1 MNIFFWIFNMS
12 VCGSVAGLLVLLL
25 RRFRKIPRRAIKAFW
40 ALPFLRFCLPFGLYS
55 GFGLGKLL
63 EALSSKSFVYSAAV
77 GTGHIRFS
85 AINSTHTAQ
94 TVIPVV
100 YKKDV
105 FADIFRI
112 TSIVWAV
119 VAAAIAITLFALY
132 FATVIELKDAKRVK
146 GNVFVSEKVTT
157 AAVYGIFRPRII
169 LPANYAERDIDA
181 VLEHERTHIK
191 SGDNLWRVLA
201 FLCAAVHWF
210 NPLAWLFLKKFTED
224 IEFACDEKVLAGK
237 SVEEQKR
244 YASALLNC
252 AESRSLF
259 ASAFGGA
266 KVRVR
271 IERILSYK
279 KMSVLASLGL
289 CALAAVLTVLLLTN

>member
-1 MNIFFWIFNMS
+1 MS

-55 GFGLGKLL
+55 GFGLGELL
-63 EALSSKSFVYSAAV
+63 EALSSKSFVYSAAI
-77 GTGHIRFS
+77 GTGHLRFS

-105 FADIFRI
+105 FADIFGI

-119 VAAAIAITLFALY
+119 VAAAIAITLFTLY
-132 FATVIELKDAKRVK
+132 FTTVIELKDAKHAN

-169 LPANYAERDIDA
+169 LPANYAARDIDA

-191 SGDNLWRVLA
+191 SRDNLWPCSHFSA
-201 FLCAAVHWF
+201 PPCIGSI
-210 NPLAWLFLKKFTED
+210 PLRGCF
-224 IEFACDEKVLAGK
+224 
-237 SVEEQKR
+237 
-244 YASALLNC
+244 
-252 AESRSLF
+252 
-259 ASAFGGA
+259 
-266 KVRVR
+266 
-271 IERILSYK
+271 
-279 KMSVLASLGL
+279 
-289 CALAAVLTVLLLTN
+289 

>member
-1 MNIFFWIFNMS
+1 MS

-77 GTGHIRFS
+77 GTGHLRFS

-105 FADIFRI
+105 FADIFGI

-119 VAAAIAITLFALY
+119 VAAIAITLFTLY
-132 FATVIELKDAKRVK
+132 FTTVIELKDAKRAN
-146 GNVFVSEKVTT
+146 GNVFVSDKVTT

-169 LPANYAERDIDA
+169 LPENYAARDIDA

-224 IEFACDEKVLAGK
+224 IEFACDEKVLRGK

-252 AESRSLF
+252 VESGSLF

-279 KMSVLASLGL
+279 KMSVLSSLGL
-289 CALAAVLTVLLLTN
+289 CALAAALTVLLLTN

>member
-1 MNIFFWIFNMS
+1 MS

-40 ALPFLRFCLPFGLYS
+40 ALPFLRFCLPFRLYS
-55 GFGLGKLL
+55 GFGLGELL
-63 EALSSKSFVYSAAV
+63 EALSSKSFVYSAAI
-77 GTGHIRFS
+77 GTGHLRFS

-105 FADIFRI
+105 FADIFGI

-119 VAAAIAITLFALY
+119 VAAAIAITLFTLY
-132 FATVIELKDAKRVK
+132 FTTVIELKDAKHAN

-169 LPANYAERDIDA
+169 LPANYAARDIDA

-224 IEFACDEKVLAGK
+224 IEFACDEKVLRGK
-237 SVEEQKR
+237 SVDEQKQ

-289 CALAAVLTVLLLTN
+289 CALAAALTVLLLTN

>member
-1 MNIFFWIFNMS
+1 MDIQYERLRKR
-12 VCGSVAGLLVLLL
+12 CGTSCSSSAPIPQNSPPCDKGVLGAAFSAFLSAV
-25 RRFRKIPRRAIKAFW
+25 RA
-40 ALPFLRFCLPFGLYS
+40 LFGIRS
-55 GFGLGKLL
+55 RKLL

-77 GTGHIRFS
+77 GTGHLRFS

-105 FADIFRI
+105 FADIFGI

-119 VAAAIAITLFALY
+119 VAAAIAITLFTLY
-132 FATVIELKDAKRVK
+132 FTTVIELKDAKRAN

-169 LPANYAERDIDA
+169 LPANYAARDIDA

-224 IEFACDEKVLAGK
+224 IEFACDEKVLRGK
-237 SVEEQKR
+237 SVEEQKQ

-266 KVRVR
+266 KVRFR

-289 CALAAVLTVLLLTN
+289 CALAAALTVLLLTN

>member
-1 MNIFFWIFNMS
+1 MDIQYERLRKR
-12 VCGSVAGLLVLLL
+12 CGTSCSSSAPIPQNSPPCDKGVLG
-25 RRFRKIPRRAIKAFW
+25 AA
-40 ALPFLRFCLPFGLYS
+40 FLRFCLPFGLYS

-77 GTGHIRFS
+77 GTGHLRFS

-105 FADIFRI
+105 FADIFGI

-119 VAAAIAITLFALY
+119 VAAAIAITLFTLY
-132 FATVIELKDAKRVK
+132 FTTVIELKDAKRAN

-169 LPANYAERDIDA
+169 LPANYAVRDIDA

-224 IEFACDEKVLAGK
+224 IEFACDEKVLRGK

-259 ASAFGGA
+259 SSAFGGA

-289 CALAAVLTVLLLTN
+289 CALAAALTVLLLTN

>member
-1 MNIFFWIFNMS
+1 MS

-77 GTGHIRFS
+77 GTGHLRFS

-105 FADIFRI
+105 FADIFGI

-119 VAAAIAITLFALY
+119 VAAAIAITLFTLY
-132 FATVIELKDAKRVK
+132 FTTVIELKDAKRAN
-146 GNVFVSEKVTT
+146 GNFFVSEKVTT
-157 AAVYGIFRPRII
+157 AAVYGIFRP
-169 LPANYAERDIDA
+169 ANYAARDIDA

-191 SGDNLWRVLA
+191 SRDNLWRVLA

-224 IEFACDEKVLAGK
+224 IEFACDEKVLREK

-259 ASAFGGA
+259 TSAFGGA

-289 CALAAVLTVLLLTN
+289 CALAAALTVLLLTN

>member
-1 MNIFFWIFNMS
+1 MS

-77 GTGHIRFS
+77 GTGHLRFS

-105 FADIFRI
+105 FADIFGI

-119 VAAAIAITLFALY
+119 VAAIAITLFTLY
-132 FATVIELKDAKRVK
+132 FTTVIELKDAKRAN

-169 LPANYAERDIDA
+169 LPANYAARDIDA
-181 VLEHERTHIK
+181 VLEHERAHIK

-224 IEFACDEKVLAGK
+224 IEFACDEKVLRGK

-289 CALAAVLTVLLLTN
+289 CALAAALTVLLLTN

>member
-1 MNIFFWIFNMS
+1 M
-12 VCGSVAGLLVLLL
+12 
-25 RRFRKIPRRAIKAFW
+25 
-40 ALPFLRFCLPFGLYS
+40 
-55 GFGLGKLL
+55 L

-77 GTGHIRFS
+77 GTGHLRFS

-105 FADIFRI
+105 FADIFGI

-119 VAAAIAITLFALY
+119 VAAAIAITLFTLY
-132 FATVIELKDAKRVK
+132 FTTVIELKDAKHAN

-169 LPANYAERDIDA
+169 LPANYAARDIDA

-191 SGDNLWRVLA
+191 SRDNLWRVLA

-224 IEFACDEKVLAGK
+224 IEFACDEKVLREK

-259 ASAFGGA
+259 TSAFGGA

-289 CALAAVLTVLLLTN
+289 CALAAALTVLLLTN